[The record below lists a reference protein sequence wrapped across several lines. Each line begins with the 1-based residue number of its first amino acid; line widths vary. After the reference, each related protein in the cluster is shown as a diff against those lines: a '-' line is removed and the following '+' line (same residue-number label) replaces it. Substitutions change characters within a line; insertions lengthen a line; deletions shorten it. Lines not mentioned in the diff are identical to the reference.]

1 MSSEFDILRLRVLL
15 SFLNEKDELCTVTG
29 LARMLD
35 EGKQKISRQ
44 LTSLEDE
51 GLIDKSNPRRP
62 KLTDEGKKLAEY
74 YEERR
79 SIALNHMLYEG
90 LDMDAAEHDADVWA
104 ALNSEETMQMIR
116 NSEQIYH
123 AKYILRRKTTTF
135 KGDEFCSYLSDGDY
149 TFPFLFYREGVKDGN
164 NLSMANRGFKHPCT
178 LRVKDGKGEVLLKAV
193 SMSAESPK
201 TGKEMQGKIRSL
213 EYMKGSVFVKA
224 EEKDEVISFPAN
236 VLDVISMGEG
246 IGQILHGSV
255 CLKMQCSVGTA
266 HMPEST
272 AIFTIIM

>member
-1 MSSEFDILRLRVLL
+1 MSSEFDILRLRVLV

-29 LARMLD
+29 LAKMLN

-44 LTSLEDE
+44 LTSLEEE

-164 NLSMANRGFKHPCT
+164 NLSMANRGFKHPCI
-178 LRVKDGKGEVLLKAV
+178 LRVKDG
-193 SMSAESPK
+193 
-201 TGKEMQGKIRSL
+201 L

>member
-1 MSSEFDILRLRVLL
+1 MSSEFDILRLRVLV

-29 LARMLD
+29 LAKMLN

-44 LTSLEDE
+44 LTSLEEE

-149 TFPFLFYREGVKDGN
+149 TFPFLFYREGVRMETICLWQTGD
-164 NLSMANRGFKHPCT
+164 LS
-178 LRVKDGKGEVLLKAV
+178 
-193 SMSAESPK
+193 
-201 TGKEMQGKIRSL
+201 IRA
-213 EYMKGSVFVKA
+213 Y
-224 EEKDEVISFPAN
+224 
-236 VLDVISMGEG
+236 
-246 IGQILHGSV
+246 
-255 CLKMQCSVGTA
+255 
-266 HMPEST
+266 
-272 AIFTIIM
+272 

>member
-1 MSSEFDILRLRVLL
+1 MSSEFDILRLRVLV

-29 LARMLD
+29 LAKMLN

-44 LTSLEDE
+44 LTSLEEE

-116 NSEQIYH
+116 NPSR
-123 AKYILRRKTTTF
+123 YIMPSIFFAERQQLLKVMNSAAICQMEITHF
-135 KGDEFCSYLSDGDY
+135 HFCSIE
-149 TFPFLFYREGVKDGN
+149 RE
-164 NLSMANRGFKHPCT
+164 
-178 LRVKDGKGEVLLKAV
+178 
-193 SMSAESPK
+193 
-201 TGKEMQGKIRSL
+201 
-213 EYMKGSVFVKA
+213 
-224 EEKDEVISFPAN
+224 
-236 VLDVISMGEG
+236 
-246 IGQILHGSV
+246 
-255 CLKMQCSVGTA
+255 
-266 HMPEST
+266 
-272 AIFTIIM
+272 